1 MYTLSPNVASKIN
14 YYPVPGSTGRIVQLI
29 LQNRTR
35 IQAVHVCILHAVWR
49 VGCSCPDLCNFSG
62 RLGVEFGQ
70 EINLLFWNEH
80 LSIMDPY
87 DI

>member
-35 IQAVHVCILHAVWR
+35 IQAVHVCILPVYMLFEGW
-49 VGCSCPDLCNFSG
+49 
-62 RLGVEFGQ
+62 GVLVQICVIFQGG
-70 EINLLFWNEH
+70 
-80 LSIMDPY
+80 
-87 DI
+87 

>member
-35 IQAVHVCILHAVWR
+35 IQAVYVCILYMLFEGW
-49 VGCSCPDLCNFSG
+49 
-62 RLGVEFGQ
+62 GVLVQICVIFQG
-70 EINLLFWNEH
+70 
-80 LSIMDPY
+80 S
-87 DI
+87 